1 MATIPEMF
9 YLSRMPR
16 FLATLLALQ
25 TLSAFA
31 AHHRVSPPAS
41 IQTAINTAKA
51 GDTIE
56 LGPGIWRENLLIEKS
71 LTLKGAGW
79 NRTTLELPGS
89 TEPTFEATLR
99 KLLAQLEA
107 LPLPERQPFMRTNRF
122 IKSPAPLQITGA
134 HQVELMGLSLRWR
147 GPNADHRPVIDQLV
161 DIDKADARMRNVA
174 VLGSPGDG
182 VLVHNGASLEMT
194 DCLVAGH
201 RGTGVMIGAKDEPV
215 RRAHLIGCEIRNN
228 YATLVSTFHHARD
241 VRIEN
246 CDLHGTAFFA
256 LRANATGSVI
266 TGNHIRDIPRP
277 ALYCPSPASLIIS
290 NNLFVSAGAAAFWK
304 AGGDTFI
311 RNTIIARDS
320 PGLLSINEAN
330 PVVTANLFHACDI
343 ALNGSFSSGAKPGD
357 DTGRFDLRGNWYSN
371 NRTNHLRALPA
382 SGENKSDLKQLPVEK
397 DARHGDPGFV
407 NAENGDFRLRADA
420 PARLAGI
427 GALIDRKSES
437 RFQIQAEETSII
449 PDGDSFD
456 FSRWQKPAR
465 VDVEWF
471 IPRAQALMNPPKP
484 NPVSYSEAFRDLHET
499 LGRQYPNF
507 ELKGIDW
514 AAVGRELIP
523 RGETI
528 KDDRQFALL
537 CYELGAR
544 LQDSHVSFSKGT
556 LDPPLIDFP
565 RWDPG
570 FACLKDGRGLP
581 VVYHVDT
588 NGPAFK
594 AGIRPGDTIDA
605 IDDHAS
611 TNAVRFA
618 MEFLS
623 RWQGYSSERNLRHAA
638 TRFFHRRDKQGQ
650 DVRLKITS
658 ADGAQR
664 DLVVPAEMA
673 ARYLPRLPVPTPGIE
688 DVANVSWTRLPGNIG
703 LIYVRRIRDDL
714 IGKLDA
720 AVADLHDAKGL
731 ILDVRGNSG
740 GGFDARR
747 AHVNFAGDL
756 SLDPERPRF
765 TGPVAL
771 LIDEACI
778 SAGEGWASWFI
789 AKERARVFGST
800 TAGAS
805 ARKTTY
811 ELKNGL
817 LKITFPVKPYRGF
830 LDRVIER
837 RGLEPD
843 VPVRQ
848 SAHDLAQGRDT
859 VRSAAVAWLTKQYP
873 PSPSSR

>member
-437 RFQIQAEETSII
+437 RFQIQAEETAII

-594 AGIRPGDTIDA
+594 AGIRPGDTI
-605 IDDHAS
+605 
-611 TNAVRFA
+611 
-618 MEFLS
+618 
-623 RWQGYSSERNLRHAA
+623 
-638 TRFFHRRDKQGQ
+638 
-650 DVRLKITS
+650 
-658 ADGAQR
+658 
-664 DLVVPAEMA
+664 
-673 ARYLPRLPVPTPGIE
+673 
-688 DVANVSWTRLPGNIG
+688 
-703 LIYVRRIRDDL
+703 
-714 IGKLDA
+714 DA